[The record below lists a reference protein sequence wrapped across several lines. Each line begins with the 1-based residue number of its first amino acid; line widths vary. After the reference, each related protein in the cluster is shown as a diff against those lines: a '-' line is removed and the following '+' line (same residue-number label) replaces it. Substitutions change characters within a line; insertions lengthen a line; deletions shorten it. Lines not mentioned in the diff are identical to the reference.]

1 MRYRTF
7 LQFVEKLYKTGCLG
21 GGRENP
27 TRVPAPK
34 ASSESKPEC
43 LSPSPRQPVL
53 LQVSGTAAA
62 GRRLGFRLAG
72 NRNPWQGRGP
82 ASEPWPLSGMV
93 SESLTSDC
101 WVGCQTSEN
110 YIFL

>member
-21 GGRENP
+21 DGRENP

-53 LQVSGTAAA
+53 LHCSKSAAQQLQAGDLDSDLQGTEICGRA
-62 GRRLGFRLAG
+62 GAQRQ
-72 NRNPWQGRGP
+72 NHGRSVAWCP
-82 ASEPWPLSGMV
+82 SP
-93 SESLTSDC
+93 
-101 WVGCQTSEN
+101 
-110 YIFL
+110 